1 MTEPLTFRS
10 AVRDDLLP
18 IVRLL
23 AADPLGATREH
34 VAEPLP
40 QTYEAAFAAISAD
53 PNNELLVAEQHGQLA
68 GVLQL
73 TYIPS
78 LTYQGG
84 WRAQIE
90 GVRVASELRG
100 RGVGRALLTEAIDR
114 ARHRGCRLVQLTTD
128 NRRPDAIRF
137 YEQLGFQST
146 HAGMKL
152 PLTTP

>member
-1 MTEPLTFRS
+1 MSESLSFRP
-10 AVRDDLLP
+10 AVRADLLP

-23 AADPLGATREH
+23 AADPLGATREQ
-34 VAEPLP
+34 VTEPLEP
-40 QTYEAAFAAISAD
+40 AYEAAFAAISGD
-53 PNNELLVAEQHGQLA
+53 PNNELLVAEQAGLLA

-78 LTYQGG
+78 LTYRGG

-100 RGVGRALLTEAIDR
+100 RGVGRALLIEAIDR
-114 ARHRGCRLVQLTTD
+114 ASRRGCRLVQLTTD
-128 NRRPDAIRF
+128 NRRPDALRF
-137 YEQLGFQST
+137 YEQLGFKAT

-152 PLTTP
+152 PLT